1 MATTFK
7 ELTKKKTT
15 VYAVEYKGDAFTL
28 EVKEET
34 GDVEIWYETPTSRF
48 LVGGMVKVPHNP
60 PDDGDELDI
69 SKRTVEY
76 LADELLD
83 LLELGE
89 FDDIIE
95 EIKDNIILLDEEE
108 ELSADG
114 SRLLYE
120 IEKFLDERLRMLD
133 VREELLDERSIA
145 LDKEKEN
152 LVGLS
157 STLDREK
164 ELLDERSRMLNEIEK
179 LLAEASKKDK

>member
-15 VYAVEYKGDAFTL
+15 VYAVDYKGDTFAL

-48 LVGGMVKVPHNP
+48 LVGGINKVPHNP

-89 FDDIIE
+89 LDDIIE
-95 EIKDNIILLDEEE
+95 EIKDNIMLLDEEE
-108 ELSADG
+108 ELSAG
-114 SRLLYE
+114 SSSLLYE
-120 IEKFLDERLRMLD
+120 IEKFLDERSRMLD
-133 VREELLDERSIA
+133 VRKELLDELSIA

-152 LVGLS
+152 L
-157 STLDREK
+157 
-164 ELLDERSRMLNEIEK
+164 DERSRMLDEKEK
-179 LLAEASKKDK
+179 LLVEVSKKDK